1 MKYIMKKDKHLTK
14 WRTKNMKT
22 FSIVIMEY
30 IEAVNEQQ
38 AKDQII
44 KKILEDKI
52 YWSINQI
59 EE

>member
-1 MKYIMKKDKHLTK
+1 
-14 WRTKNMKT
+14 MKT
-22 FSIVIMEY
+22 FSIVIMEH
-30 IEAVNEQQ
+30 IEAINEQQ

-52 YWSINQI
+52 YWSINEI

>member
-1 MKYIMKKDKHLTK
+1 
-14 WRTKNMKT
+14 MKT

-38 AKDQII
+38 AKDQMIQ
-44 KKILEDKI
+44 KILEDKI